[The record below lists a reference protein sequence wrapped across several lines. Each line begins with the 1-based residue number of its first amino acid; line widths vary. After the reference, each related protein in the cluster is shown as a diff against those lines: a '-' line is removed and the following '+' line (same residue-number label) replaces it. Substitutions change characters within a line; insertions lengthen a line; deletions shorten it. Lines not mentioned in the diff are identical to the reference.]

1 MARDRLAPPAAE
13 ECLIQS
19 RAGKYKGGTLIAEDV
34 VDLQTHLRRLAQPDS
49 YRPEA
54 CPRCLLGRLHV
65 HSYPERHLRG
75 EAGSP
80 VVRIVQFICA
90 ELSCSATWRVV
101 PRLFA
106 RHLWRAWPTI
116 WRAVAPEEAPPPR
129 DAPAVPARTVKRWKA
144 RLASAARVLVVL
156 LATSSPL
163 LATIAATAG
172 LDATRAELV
181 DGHAQ
186 ATGATSWGQ
195 LATLA
200 ALVHRLERGIRL
212 M

>member
-19 RAGKYKGGTLIAEDV
+19 REGKYKGGTLIAEEV
-34 VDLQTHLRRLAQPDS
+34 VDLETHLRRLAQPDS
-49 YRPEA
+49 YRVKA
-54 CPRCLLGRLHV
+54 CPRCLTGRLHV
-65 HSYPERHLRG
+65 HSYPERRLRG
-75 EAGSP
+75 EARSP

-90 ELSCSATWRVV
+90 DPSCGATWRIL

-106 RHLWRAWPTI
+106 RHLWRAWPTVF
-116 WRAVAPEEAPPPR
+116 RAVGPVDTPRPR
-129 DAPAVPARTVKRWKA
+129 DAPAIPARTVKRWRA
-144 RLASAARVLVVL
+144 RLESAARVLVVL
-156 LATSSPL
+156 LATSSAL
-163 LATIAATAG
+163 LAPIATTAG

-181 DGHAQ
+181 EVHAQ

-195 LATLA
+195 LSTLA
-200 ALVHRLERGIRL
+200 ALAHRLERGIRL